1 MNSKKIISMALATVA
16 ALSLCL
22 PAFAASSRQVSG
34 CVEFDDNSISV
45 HAQGPGVYDLG
56 NGKAVTIEPIPENEL
71 STSESPHAASPVL
84 DTMPMNDGEPDE
96 NAVVVYVKGEG
107 EYDLG
112 NGMTLVVEPIP
123 EEDMSEP
130 GIQPYLY
137 ESNDNLPLTGAW
149 HWFCS
154 DRPILPTT
162 LKIYNHSKRNPGNL
176 NAHVFQNIAYPLDQ
190 VHLYIYD
197 IEPGYMG
204 KIEEIIS
211 DYSVE
216 LSASV
221 QGHYNVVVNDWP

>member
-1 MNSKKIISMALATVA
+1 MKRKKIICMAFATVA

-22 PAFAASSRQVSG
+22 PAFAASNRQVSG
-34 CVEFDDNSISV
+34 CVEVDGNSISV

-56 NGKAVTIEPIPENEL
+56 NDMAITIEPIPENEL

-96 NAVVVYVKGEG
+96 NAVVVYVKGDG

-130 GIQPYLY
+130 GIEPHLR
-137 ESNDNLPLTGAW
+137 ETNDKLPLTSEW
-149 HWFCS
+149 TWFCEDS
-154 DRPILPTT
+154 PLLPTT

-176 NAHVFQNIAYPLDQ
+176 NAHVFQVNNLPLGECN
-190 VHLYIYD
+190 LYVYD
-197 IEPGYMG
+197 IEPGHMG
-204 KIEEIIS
+204 RIEGIVA
-211 DYSVE
+211 DYTVN
-216 LSASV
+216 LSASER
-221 QGHYNVVVNDWP
+221 GYYDVVVTDWP

>member
-56 NGKAVTIEPIPENEL
+56 NGKRVTIEPIPENEL
-71 STSESPHAASPVL
+71 STSELPHAASPVL
-84 DTMPMNDGEPDE
+84 DTMSMNDGEPDE
-96 NAVVVYVKGEG
+96 NAVVVHVKGEG

-123 EEDMSEP
+123 EGDMSEP

-137 ESNDNLPLTGAW
+137 ESNNKLPLTSEW
-149 HWFCS
+149 YWFCS

-162 LKIYNHSKRNPGNL
+162 LKIYNNSKRNPGNL
-176 NAHVFQNIAYPLDQ
+176 NAHVFQVIDYPLDR
-190 VHLYIYD
+190 VNLYIYD